1 MWPLLLRVLLIIFC
15 SHLWFGWWLAVD
27 ASVQHFRR
35 VSQARRLWGTIYHSN
50 CWPWWMWY
58 KLVDMFLLVWV
69 SPPDLSSFPD
79 LAIVKETRNYNKWII
94 KNEMKNGSLSRMRRT
109 RTTWPGSSLPVWHPL
124 YEYDWQNCAAT
135 VHSPPLSRPT
145 LLPLFSWA
153 GYIYLP
159 AFQWDCQWFM
169 RDVELIPKVSP
180 PSIRRNNI
188 APSCPFD
195 EKKVTGQGLYSS
207 SP

>member
-1 MWPLLLRVLLIIFC
+1 MAAAAAC
-15 SHLWFGWWLAVD
+15 
-27 ASVQHFRR
+27 
-35 VSQARRLWGTIYHSN
+35 
-50 CWPWWMWY
+50 
-58 KLVDMFLLVWV
+58 LVDHLLFSSLIRLVAGCWRVRPTFPTSQPSKTTVRNNLSQQLLALVNVIQAGGHV
-69 SPPDLSSFPD
+69 SFGVGIASRSPVVPD